1 MNYISFFVTI
11 YHNSCCL
18 GVFGYNPH
26 KYANACALLCV
37 SMQAWWAS
45 HLCCSL
51 QAIRTG
57 WVHPNLNLENPE
69 NIVVSS
75 FSDARFQCHLFYS
88 TTKGARYG
96 RAKSTWIYKL
106 NGLQFQTSTQ
116 YVSNMNVSMLILIQ
130 DVGVLVGPQKERCEV
145 NVALSNSFGFG
156 GHNSSIL
163 FAPFKWTWPTNYHLR
178 PTASYI

>member
-1 MNYISFFVTI
+1 MHV
-11 YHNSCCL
+11 
-18 GVFGYNPH
+18 
-26 KYANACALLCV
+26 LCYWF
-37 SMQAWWAS
+37 QCKRGP

-69 NIVVSS
+69 DIVVSS
-75 FSDARFQCHLFYS
+75 FSDARFNDIFLLS
-88 TTKGARYG
+88 SSNKGARYE
-96 RAKSTWIYKL
+96 RAESTGIYKL

-163 FAPFKWTWPTNYHLR
+163 FAPFK
-178 PTASYI
+178 